1 MIKVFSRF
9 GSIAR
14 PSHAD
19 RRLNARARD
28 TPRKEFLR
36 TPRRVDRNATPSM
49 RRLLMILANNDEAE
63 RRAVASAT
71 IEADLS
77 QSSTLSLAHQRRYP
91 RDRSSRLL
99 EARVLPLTKTDLP
112 VRAVRFPEKMNR
124 QASLSSIDPKATSIK
139 ASRPTEHIEVAELTA
154 PAKRRV
160 RRCAKFSGRPPS
172 VPLRPCAAVISRTA
186 ALCIWAS
193 SISNGCDAERS
204 DEIKIPLIQCE
215 GI

>member
-1 MIKVFSRF
+1 MPTATTHAAAIKNSHSPKMKRSAKDCHGCSTNREVTPHRTSTGAALAKAIPSACRASDDI
-9 GSIAR
+9 GS
-14 PSHAD
+14 
-19 RRLNARARD
+19 
-28 TPRKEFLR
+28 
-36 TPRRVDRNATPSM
+36 
-49 RRLLMILANNDEAE
+49 NDEAE

-112 VRAVRFPEKMNR
+112 VRAVRFLEKMNR

-186 ALCIWAS
+186 AL
-193 SISNGCDAERS
+193 
-204 DEIKIPLIQCE
+204 
-215 GI
+215 